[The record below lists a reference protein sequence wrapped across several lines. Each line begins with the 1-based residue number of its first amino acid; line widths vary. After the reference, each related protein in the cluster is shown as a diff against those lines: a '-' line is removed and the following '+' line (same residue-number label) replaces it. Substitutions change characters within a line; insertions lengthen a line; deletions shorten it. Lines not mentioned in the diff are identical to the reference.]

1 MEQYVASIDSLHRGT
16 RVNRVSQRGINPSP
30 TSHVVEHV
38 IIAAAR
44 SKELLSSR
52 ILPGHRI
59 DRECFGW

>member
-1 MEQYVASIDSLHRGT
+1 MEVHVSIVL
-16 RVNRVSQRGINPSP
+16 VSVVFNPSP

-59 DRECFGW
+59 DRDCSGW